1 MIIVHVATQRNIIPV
16 CFRRH
21 GVRVGAPR
29 RCQWLLHEPGNPPLD
44 DSADG
49 KGRRDT
55 EWRAGPRSHPPPRQN
70 HLVPRWTCSGT
81 HAGVSYGRDHRR
93 RWCNTAI
100 NVRLL
105 LVSVVRKGCVVAYT
119 LLCSLSR
126 VWVFVVEWRTLQGR
140 WRTHWYRAQ
149 SLTCPRVLYL
159 LWLASSKA
167 PDGLYHTPV
176 VPPSASDCYGHSVRY
191 ALATE
196 RSEVARLSYRLRA
209 WTHRMHA
216 LCLCLDAST
225 VPALVL
231 SALNPS
237 QQTQPPCWIIGTY
250 GRNIAIVP
258 SPKMTAR
265 GSC

>member
-1 MIIVHVATQRNIIPV
+1 MPV

-126 VWVFVVEWRTLQGR
+126 AWEARR
-140 WRTHWYRAQ
+140 
-149 SLTCPRVLYL
+149 RVAYTTRKM
-159 LWLASSKA
+159 A
-167 PDGLYHTPV
+167 
-176 VPPSASDCYGHSVRY
+176 
-191 ALATE
+191 
-196 RSEVARLSYRLRA
+196 
-209 WTHRMHA
+209 HA
-216 LCLCLDAST
+216 LVSSSIANLPQGTL
-225 VPALVL
+225 PAVV
-231 SALNPS
+231 
-237 QQTQPPCWIIGTY
+237 GFFE
-250 GRNIAIVP
+250 
-258 SPKMTAR
+258 
-265 GSC
+265 GS